1 MERVRV
7 VSAFL
12 VGLFFASMMTN
23 FIISDTNKQQ
33 QTLVDVEHD
42 PMFATGY
49 HSSSALLV
57 QEFEIIEFNDQS
69 PPYRWVKLYGQSDLT
84 YINVTSSSNSS
95 SWSQY
100 GQLTAYTAH
109 DVCVFQG
116 AFYIDSFQSFEC
128 NNPTN
133 DPIIVVKID
142 YSTPQDP
149 SQSRLTDNVSV
160 NISVGHGISS
170 PPQPPMPTTT
180 ADGDLFGDS
189 TYSNQIHVPLSNG
202 VTSTIE
208 GTFEWSNDED
218 YVSFATHQTGTHQL
232 VAKFNQS
239 VDAVPLTGLTD
250 CEYDYNNG
258 FETIQSRFSN
268 IGEAV
273 EYKGGHVFSATTPYV
288 SGGLWFID
296 DLRSEPVLLMSAQN
310 PYGSASNYVVYG
322 NTLIFSAYSDGH
334 GTELWRSDGTAS
346 GTWMIDDLRQGTSSS
361 APTYLEVH
369 GNHVYFRATMSSGQT
384 ELHRTD
390 GTASGTSLI
399 VDLAGYSSANPSYL
413 TSFGGQLIFV
423 ASDEYGHQEL
433 WQSDGTAQGTV
444 VLKTI
449 NPSYGSSPQWL
460 TVAGNRLFFTAND
473 PTHGREIWVSDGTSM
488 GTSMVKDLSNGYS
501 SSTVYPAGTTGNQL
515 FFFKYIGGN
524 KELWISDGTSQGTVQ
539 IPTIPSQMKTSSPV
553 VSIGDKHY
561 LIAINPTNSTADVYR
576 LNGGQPQTPTHLTT
590 LVVNQ
595 HPSSFEMFSAGE
607 DLYLR
612 SRYSYSTEYKSY
624 HLDEN
629 SGLLS
634 PVDFGQFQN
643 LAMGS
648 SFIQGD
654 VYSIRSTNGIT
665 LFNPSAIANE
675 RATTLSCTITS
686 TSPTILIQ
694 QSNDNG
700 NIGNV
705 VWNWSMDAYTAAQY
719 PNEDARTGDSS
730 SPVHRTVLPHN
741 GSKIG
746 GFHVANDHDYYSIP
760 IEHGTTQTIE
770 VKSKGEVQYTL
781 ANPEHCF
788 GEPGSLNGSTDYTYT
803 VMIICDTENMT
814 DEIQITINAHQS
826 AHQHSWPHYSIGTGA
841 EMKPRFQAY
850 LTNNSVQ
857 DDIPSTTSST
867 KLVKDQAYN
876 GTFLFRSDTV
886 DRFLLDLEEGERI
899 EVQLMSNCATVRET
913 KSSYMESYEYHYG
926 WMNSWNT
933 LIQVD
938 ARLSDSLVHTI
949 DVERLYQ
956 TSATDLELKKQ
967 CDYSISYSSAQPQ
980 TFDNV
985 MVSHDLRL
993 SDGQS
998 LTLDSFDHDLDGV
1011 QNEQITSYMAVFPID
1026 ISPLKNGKISV
1037 QQASNQPVELMV
1049 YLSQHSPLSKNLHA
1063 TNETEFGQN
1072 VDVGFAYVQWNRVL
1086 LSGLDGSA
1094 LTISMEETTLSQ
1106 SSTRESGEL
1115 FSGGQ
1120 GALGMSADE
1129 GWDLEDSWVFNNTEL
1144 VTYFSVLLIEEKDT
1158 LDASFS
1164 TSATKKIS
1172 ELRCE
1177 QQDYFGTG
1185 TGDFAPVQLNHRDGS
1200 GQYTLEVQR
1209 GFSETCP
1216 SDAWLS
1222 APSTISQNSDFRV
1235 MYQSNVA
1242 GNITLNLLNENLA
1255 VVYSS
1260 GIVENGVWHPITDL
1274 PELIPGPYTLIAR
1287 DINNVVVAEQAMTIT
1302 SEPHLTSYV
1311 TESVLDVLQK
1321 PKIYVNAYSEHTY
1334 EPKDW
1339 ELVNLEVSGIDRN
1352 EVVFSVEYAEDF
1364 EGTGSRILTLTDL
1377 PTLLSGS
1384 HLIATA
1390 TIISEEYSVN
1400 YSWIWRVG
1408 FIEPTT
1414 TCQSDFSISYDQP
1427 QNQLLCSVD
1436 FSLSTHGSEFAVRT
1450 EESFNGRLEI
1460 YSTNGTMVTEVAFE
1474 SDRFA
1479 PTPVRIDF
1487 DEIRQP
1493 GAYKTSLVMED
1504 AEKYFF
1510 TESTSEFVVNGF
1522 LPTEV
1527 EATQIG
1533 DFQFSM
1539 LPVRNRA
1546 TAGDDVTLLW
1556 TSEGQIPDYLIV
1568 DVYTAYLED
1577 GQELVY
1583 STTFLA
1589 DGTSSG
1595 ELKISLPESV
1605 NPYLDHTI
1613 QVMAVSEFG
1622 ETSLDITE
1630 LQGLPQA
1637 QTVDLYISPTN
1648 PTIGEKFDVILSNPS
1663 GDEWLSWEWQLL
1675 AGSTVL
1681 GSDIGF
1687 VEANSATIP
1696 VELPLAQYTSN
1707 PVFQITVETLDGTI
1721 HDISRT
1727 IVPLPMRTVTFEFQD
1742 SLVAGKDAEFEYQLE
1757 GIFLNQMDNIQKIDL
1772 LLYSLAGTL
1781 VHQEQFFGNDT
1792 EGKNEILLPE
1802 SINPGTYNVIVRFTF
1817 ADGTEYSHIETAQV
1831 LGEPEGINLLG
1842 LTIPPLMMGL
1852 DTLLVI
1858 GLIAHAV
1865 VLHRRM
1871 RASDD
1876 DEADVVDADDKYDDD
1891 DFTDEFTMPLLD
1903 ELDTQQVEET
1913 EVDDFTEETSSF
1925 TSQGGSNHTNTIDV
1939 SNPDLYQEYPA
1950 GSGRYWSRNSVE
1962 DEWQLIE

>member
-1 MERVRV
+1 MERDRIVSV
-7 VSAFL
+7 VL
-12 VGLFFASMMTN
+12 VGLFFASIMVN
-23 FIISDTNKQQ
+23 VVISDTNKQQ
-33 QTLVDVEHD
+33 QVLVDVEQD

-49 HSSSALLV
+49 HSSNALLV
-57 QEFEIIEFNDQS
+57 QDFEIIEFNDQL

-84 YINVTSSSNSS
+84 YINVTSSSNFS

-100 GQLTAYTAH
+100 GRLTAYTAH
-109 DVCVFQG
+109 DVCVFE
-116 AFYIDSFQSFEC
+116 AVFYIDSFHSFEC

-133 DPIIVVKID
+133 DPVIVVKID
-142 YSTPQDP
+142 YSTSQDP

-160 NISVGHGISS
+160 NISVGHGISL
-170 PPQPPMPTTT
+170 PPQPPMPTNT
-180 ADGDLFGDS
+180 ADGDLLGDS
-189 TYSNQIHVPLSNG
+189 TYSNQIYLPLSNG
-202 VTSTIE
+202 ATSNIE

-218 YVSFATHQTGTHQL
+218 YVTFATHQTGTHQL
-232 VAKFNQS
+232 VARFNQS
-239 VDAVPLTGLTD
+239 VDAVPLAGLTD
-250 CEYDYNNG
+250 CDYDYNNG

-273 EYKGGHVFSATTPYV
+273 EYNGGHVFSATTPYV
-288 SGGLWFID
+288 GGGLWFIE
-296 DLRSEPVLLMSAQN
+296 DLESEPVLLMSAEN
-310 PYGSASNYVVYG
+310 PYGSATNYVVYG
-322 NTLIFSAYSDGH
+322 DDLIFSAYSDGH

-346 GTWMIDDLRQGTSSS
+346 GTWMIDDLRQGSFSSS
-361 APTYLEVH
+361 PNYLEVH

-399 VDLAGYSSANPSYL
+399 LDLAGYSSSNPTYL
-413 TSFGGQLIFV
+413 TSFGGKLIFV
-423 ASDEYGHQEL
+423 ASDEGGRQEI

-449 NPSYGSSPQWL
+449 NPSYGSTPQWL

-473 PTHGREIWVSDGTSM
+473 PTYGRELWVSDGTTM
-488 GTSMVKDLSNGYS
+488 GTSMVEDLSNGYS
-501 SSTVYPAGTTGNQL
+501 SSTIYAAATTGNQL
-515 FFFKYIGGN
+515 YFFKNIGGN

-539 IPTIPSQMKTSSPV
+539 IPTVPSQMRSNSPV
-553 VSIGDKHY
+553 VSIGDEHY

-576 LNGGQPQTPTHLTT
+576 LNEGQPQTPTHLAT
-590 LVVNQ
+590 LVVND
-595 HPSSFEMFSAGE
+595 HPSTFEMFSAGE

-624 HLDEN
+624 HLNEN

-643 LAMGS
+643 LAMGY

-654 VYSIRSTNGIT
+654 VYSIRSTNGII
-665 LFNPSAIANE
+665 LFNPSEIANE

-686 TSPTILIQ
+686 TSPRIQ
-694 QSNDNG
+694 LEQSNDNG

-705 VWNWSMDAYTAAQY
+705 VWNWSMDAYITAQY

-746 GFHVANDHDYYSIP
+746 GFHIANDHDYYSIP

-788 GEPGSLNGSTDYTYT
+788 AEAGSLNGSTDYTYT

-814 DEIQITINAHQS
+814 DEIQITINAHES
-826 AHQHSWPHYSIGTGA
+826 AHEHSWPHYSIGTVV
-841 EMKPRFQAY
+841 EMKPRFQSY
-850 LTNNSVQ
+850 LSNNSVQ
-857 DDIPSTTSST
+857 DDIPSTTSSI

-886 DRFLLDLEEGERI
+886 DRFLVDLEVGERI
-899 EVQLMSNCATVRET
+899 EFQLLSNCATIRET
-913 KSSYMESYEYHYG
+913 KSSFIENYDYHYG
-926 WMNSWNT
+926 WLNSWDT
-933 LIQVD
+933 LVQVD
-938 ARLSDSLVHTI
+938 TRHPDSLVHTI

-956 TSATDLELKKQ
+956 TSATDPGLKKQ
-967 CDYSISYSSAQPQ
+967 CDYSISYTNTQPL

-985 MVSHDLRL
+985 GVSHDLRL
-993 SDGQS
+993 SDSQS
-998 LTLDSFDHDLDGV
+998 VTLDTFAYDMDGV
-1011 QNEQITSYMAVFPID
+1011 QNDQITSYYAVFPID
-1026 ISPLKNGKISV
+1026 ISPLKNGKITAR
-1037 QQASNQPVELMV
+1037 QASNQPVEITV
-1049 YLSQHSPLSKNLHA
+1049 YLSQYSPLSKTLHA

-1086 LSGLDGSA
+1086 LTGLDGSA
-1094 LTISMEETTLSQ
+1094 LTISMEETTLAQ

-1120 GALGMSADE
+1120 GALGMSSDE
-1129 GWDLEDSWVFNNTEL
+1129 GWDLEDTWVFNNTEL

-1164 TSATKKIS
+1164 IGAIKKVS

-1177 QQDYFGTG
+1177 QRDYLGIG
-1185 TGDFAPVQLNHRDGS
+1185 TGDFAPVQLNHRAGS

-1216 SDAWLS
+1216 SDVSLS

-1235 MYQSNVA
+1235 KYQSDVA

-1260 GIVENGVWHPITDL
+1260 SIVENGVWHPITDL
-1274 PELIPGPYTLIAR
+1274 PELISGPYTLIAR
-1287 DINNVVVAEQAMTIT
+1287 DINNVVVAEQSMTIT
-1302 SEPHLTSYV
+1302 DEPYLTSYV

-1321 PKIYVNAYSEHTY
+1321 PKIYVNAYSEHTF

-1339 ELVNLEVSGIDRN
+1339 ELVNVAISGIAQN
-1352 EVVFSVEYAEDF
+1352 EEFFSIEYTEGF

-1390 TIISEEYSVN
+1390 TIISEGYSVN

-1450 EESFNGRLEI
+1450 EESFSGRLEI
-1460 YSTNGTMVTEVAFE
+1460 YSTNGTRVTEVAFE

-1493 GAYKTSLVMED
+1493 GAYKTSLIMED
-1504 AEKYFF
+1504 DEEYFF

-1522 LPTEV
+1522 LPTEL
-1527 EATQIG
+1527 ETTQIG

-1556 TSEGQIPDYLIV
+1556 TSEGQIPDYLFV

-1583 STTFLA
+1583 STTILA
-1589 DGTSSG
+1589 EGTNSG

-1613 QVMAVSEFG
+1613 QVLAISEFG

-1663 GDEWLSWEWQLL
+1663 GDEWLSWEWELL

-1681 GSDIGF
+1681 GADIGF
-1687 VEANSATIP
+1687 IEANSATIS
-1696 VELPLAQYTSN
+1696 VDLPLAQYTSN
-1707 PVFQITVETLDGTI
+1707 PVFRISVETLDGTI
-1721 HDISRT
+1721 HDISQT
-1727 IVPLPMRTVTFEFQD
+1727 IVPLPMRTVSFEFQD
-1742 SLVAGKDAEFEYQLE
+1742 SLVAGKDAEYEYQLE

-1792 EGKNEILLPE
+1792 EGKNSILLPR
-1802 SINPGTYNVIVRFTF
+1802 SINPGTYSVIVHFTF
-1817 ADGTEYSHIETAQV
+1817 ADGTQYSHIETAQV

-1858 GLIAHAV
+1858 GLIVHAV

-1871 RASDD
+1871 RAPDD
-1876 DEADVVDADDKYDDD
+1876 DEADLVHADDNYDDE
-1891 DFTDEFTMPLLD
+1891 DFIDEYTMPLLD
-1903 ELDTQQVEET
+1903 EIDTQQVEET
-1913 EVDDFTEETSSF
+1913 VVDNFTEETSPF
-1925 TSQGGSNHTNTIDV
+1925 ASQGGSNQTNTIDV

-1950 GSGRYWSRNSVE
+1950 GSGRYWSRNSVQ